1 MIENNKIAICR
12 IIIITV
18 IHLPRAGRAIVI
30 VIVIVIVIILVIVIV
45 IATGII
51 IIIIVIHFSNVC
63 RGLVEPLELF
73 AVAVAVR
80 QPACLLI
87 TFIIVTF
94 YIHNM

>member
-1 MIENNKIAICR
+1 M

-30 VIVIVIVIILVIVIV
+30 VIVIVI
-45 IATGII
+45 ATGII
-51 IIIIVIHFSNVC
+51 IIIIVIHFSNVG

-94 YIHNM
+94 HIYIICKYIPD

>member
-18 IHLPRAGRAIVI
+18 IHLPRAGRAIFI
-30 VIVIVIVIILVIVIV
+30 VIVIVIV

-94 YIHNM
+94 YIYIYT